1 MLGFYGQGFALGL
14 LLAIQVGPIA
24 LLCLDRSLQGGF
36 RRGLAVAL
44 GASLADTIYALVAL
58 FSLAALG
65 AWVRIVAL
73 PVQIGG
79 GILLLW
85 LAWGAWRSRAE
96 RRAAADVV
104 AETSFLGDVL
114 TVMALTLSNPLTIL
128 YFGGLFSSLG
138 GMEAGL
144 TDRLALAAGL
154 VSSTC
159 GSLLAVVLAA
169 GWLRPRLS
177 PARLALLNALA
188 ALGLAGFGLWTLA
201 EAAQTLAAYSK

>member
-1 MLGFYGQGFALGL
+1 MLGFFGQGLALGL
-14 LLAIQVGPIA
+14 LLAIQVGPIS
-24 LLCLDRSLQGGF
+24 LLCLDRALKGGF
-36 RRGLAVAL
+36 RRGFAVAL
-44 GASLADTIYALVAL
+44 GASLADTAYALIAL

-79 GILLLW
+79 GALLLW
-85 LAWGAWRSRAE
+85 LGWGAWQSRG
-96 RRAAADVV
+96 RIRAAANII
-104 AETSFLGDVL
+104 AEPGFLGDVL

-144 TDRLALAAGL
+144 ADRLALAGGL
-154 VSSTC
+154 VSSTF
-159 GSLLAVVLAA
+159 GSLLALVLAA

-177 PARLALLNALA
+177 PARLARLNAIA

-201 EAAQTLAAYSK
+201 QAAQTLAAY

>member
-36 RRGLAVAL
+36 QRGFAVAL
-44 GASLADTIYALVAL
+44 GASLADATYALIAL

-65 AWVRIVAL
+65 AWVQLVAL

-79 GILLLW
+79 GLLLLW
-85 LAWGAWRSRAE
+85 LAWSAWRSRAKQ
-96 RRAAADVV
+96 RAAADVV
-104 AETSFLGDVL
+104 AETSFLGEVL

-138 GMEAGL
+138 GLEAGL
-144 TDRLALAAGL
+144 SDRLALAAGL
-154 VSSTC
+154 VSSTF
-159 GSLLAVVLAA
+159 GSLLALVLAA
-169 GWLRPRLS
+169 EWLRLRLS
-177 PARLALLNALA
+177 PPRLALLNALA
-188 ALGLAGFGLWTLA
+188 AFGLAGFGLWTLA
-201 EAAQTLAAYSK
+201 QAARTLAVY